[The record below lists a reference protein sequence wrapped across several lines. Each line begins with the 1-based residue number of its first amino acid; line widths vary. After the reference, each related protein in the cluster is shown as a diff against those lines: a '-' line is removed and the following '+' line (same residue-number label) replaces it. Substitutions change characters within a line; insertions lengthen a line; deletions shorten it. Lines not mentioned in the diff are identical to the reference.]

1 MNNYRDIIKAPI
13 ITEKTARLAEEENTI
28 TFSVDPKANKTQ
40 IKQAIEKI
48 FDVEVES
55 VSTGCDAGTP
65 TFTNTTLSFDAK
77 LNKPGDE
84 ITYKV
89 TVANKGTIDATLNN
103 VIFTEGEG
111 SDAINYT
118 TTNLANDLA
127 VNEETSF
134 FIIVTYEDV
143 DIPPTDTTKSLT
155 GMIEYVQ
162 K

>member
-1 MNNYRDIIKAPI
+1 MSRRIILSMLI
-13 ITEKTARLAEEENTI
+13 ITILMAIGYSRFASELDINGNAEIVGEWNVLI
-28 TFSVDPKANKTQ
+28 T
-40 IKQAIEKI
+40 
-48 FDVEVES
+48 DVEVES
-55 VSTGCDAGTP
+55 VPTGCDAGTP

-127 VNEETSF
+127 ANEETSF
-134 FIIVTYEDV
+134 LIIVTYEDV